1 MDYKLY
7 LTIWI
12 AFLVTLIALKLF
24 GMFSGE
30 SEFDITVESIG
41 PDGKMMPPLLLD
53 GKYSSDSFHVKMKAA
68 AVPLGAGQV
77 PIEATFGSITG
88 NY

>member
-7 LTIWI
+7 LTAWI
-12 AFLVTLIALKLF
+12 AFLVTLISLKLF

-30 SEFDITVESIG
+30 NDFDITVEALY
-41 PDGKMMPPLLLD
+41 PDGKMMTAGVLD
-53 GKYSSDSFHVKMKAA
+53 GKYSSNSFHVKMKASPDPGS
-68 AVPLGAGQV
+68 PLM
-77 PIEATFGSITG
+77 TMGSITG

>member
-7 LTIWI
+7 LTAWI

-30 SEFDITVESIG
+30 SDFDITVDAAG
-41 PDGKMMPPLLLD
+41 PDGTSWRPVMLD
-53 GKYSSDSFHVKMKAA
+53 GKYSSNSFHVKMKASPDPR
-68 AVPLGAGQV
+68 VPSM
-77 PIEATFGSITG
+77 TMGSITG

>member
-7 LTIWI
+7 LTAWI

-24 GMFSGE
+24 GTFSSE
-30 SEFDITVESIG
+30 SDFDITVEGLG
-41 PDGKMMPPLLLD
+41 PDGKMMPAGILD
-53 GKYSSDSFHVKMKAA
+53 GKYSSDSFHVKMKASQFPGSSL
-68 AVPLGAGQV
+68 VTL
-77 PIEATFGSITG
+77 GSITG

>member
-7 LTIWI
+7 LTAWI

-30 SEFDITVESIG
+30 SDFDITVEGLG
-41 PDGKMMPPLLLD
+41 PDGKMMPAGVLD
-53 GKYSSDSFHVKMKAA
+53 GKYSSDSFHVKMKAS
-68 AVPLGAGQV
+68 PGPGA
-77 PIEATFGSITG
+77 PMMTMGSITG

>member
-1 MDYKLY
+1 MYYKLY
-7 LTIWI
+7 LTAWI

-30 SEFDITVESIG
+30 SDFDITLEGLG
-41 PDGKMMPPLLLD
+41 PDGKMMTAGILD
-53 GKYSSDSFHVKMKAA
+53 GKYSSDSFHVKVKASPGPG
-68 AVPLGAGQV
+68 VPLMAL
-77 PIEATFGSITG
+77 GSVTG

>member
-7 LTIWI
+7 LTAWI

-30 SEFDITVESIG
+30 SDFVS
-41 PDGKMMPPLLLD
+41 PV
-53 GKYSSDSFHVKMKAA
+53 F
-68 AVPLGAGQV
+68 VPV
-77 PIEATFGSITG
+77 PMER
-88 NY
+88 

>member
-7 LTIWI
+7 LTAWI

-30 SEFDITVESIG
+30 SDFDIRVEGLG
-41 PDGKMMPPLLLD
+41 PNGLMMTAGMLD
-53 GKYSSDSFHVKMKAA
+53 GKYSSDSFHVKMK
-68 AVPLGAGQV
+68 VGTGRDGTGPLVTAGA
-77 PIEATFGSITG
+77 ITG

>member
-7 LTIWI
+7 LTAWI

-30 SEFDITVESIG
+30 SDFDITLEGLG
-41 PDGKMMPPLLLD
+41 PNGKMMTAGILD
-53 GKYSSDSFHVKMKAA
+53 GTYSSDSFHVKMKAS
-68 AVPLGAGQV
+68 GAPGASPV
-77 PIEATFGSITG
+77 TMGSITG

>member
-7 LTIWI
+7 LTAWI

-30 SEFDITVESIG
+30 SDFDITVEGLG
-41 PDGKMMPPLLLD
+41 PDGKMMTAGILA
-53 GKYSSDSFHVKMKAA
+53 GKYSSESFHVKMKASPRPGIPF
-68 AVPLGAGQV
+68 VTLGSV
-77 PIEATFGSITG
+77 KG

>member
-7 LTIWI
+7 LTAWI

-30 SEFDITVESIG
+30 SDFDITLEGLG
-41 PDGKMMPPLLLD
+41 PDGKMMTAGILD
-53 GKYSSDSFHVKMKAA
+53 GKYSSDSFHVKVKASPGPG
-68 AVPLGAGQV
+68 VPLMAL
-77 PIEATFGSITG
+77 GSVTG